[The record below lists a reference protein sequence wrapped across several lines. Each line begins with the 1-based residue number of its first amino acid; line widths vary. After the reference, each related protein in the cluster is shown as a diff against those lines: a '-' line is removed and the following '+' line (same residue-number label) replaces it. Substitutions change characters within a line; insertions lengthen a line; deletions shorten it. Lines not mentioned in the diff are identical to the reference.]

1 MLFHPISNTIKNSK
15 EYLALKNNQK
25 KTEISINANRRGKI
39 SPSHE
44 MNHHLIGSRYGAR
57 QASKKT
63 EASIKLMII
72 KNLRKKVRS
81 RVTINAIYPIKRSLW
96 PPGPFITWYKCFNI
110 CPFL

>member
-1 MLFHPISNTIKNSK
+1 MLFHPINNTIKNSK
-15 EYLALKNNQK
+15 EYFGLKNNQK

-44 MNHHLIGSRYGAR
+44 MNHHLMGSRYGAR

-63 EASIKLMII
+63 AASIKLMII

-81 RVTINAIYPIKRSLW
+81 RVTINAIYPIKCSLW
-96 PPGPFITWYKCFNI
+96 PMSPLSPV
-110 CPFL
+110 